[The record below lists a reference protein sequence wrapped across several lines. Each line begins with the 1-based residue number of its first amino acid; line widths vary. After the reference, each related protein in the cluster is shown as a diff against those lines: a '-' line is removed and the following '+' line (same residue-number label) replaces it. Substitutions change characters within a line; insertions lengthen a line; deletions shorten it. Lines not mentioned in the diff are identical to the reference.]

1 MCVFAFVSVCVRVCA
16 FVCVCVFACVRMCI
30 ANSGLSSLFHTH
42 THIHSPST
50 YPHTLSLFLS
60 RSLACARSLAL
71 VHILSCARMRAH
83 APVLLLSQ
91 LIHKH
96 TPSFSRALSRAHK
109 NVFLCAF
116 SCYCAL
122 SLSCTRANS
131 ALTPPSS
138 SH

>member
-1 MCVFAFVSVCVRVCA
+1 MCVFAFVCVCVRVCA

-30 ANSGLSSLFHTH
+30 ANSGLSSLFRTH
-42 THIHSPST
+42 THIHSPSN
-50 YPHTLSLFLS
+50 YPHMLSLFLS

-71 VHILSCARMRAH
+71 VHILSCARTRAH
-83 APVLLLSQ
+83 ALVLFLSQ

-96 TPSFSRALSRAHK
+96 TPSFSLALSRAHA
-109 NVFLCAF
+109 FLCAF

-131 ALTPPSS
+131 APTPPSS
-138 SH
+138 SHKS